1 MPIVK
6 IIATVA
12 VVIGGLFI
20 VWVIGDQRD
29 GADVENSSQAL
40 DQNSTLDSIANSSEI
55 SEMPTTEKGTDLGG
69 LSVEFGD
76 GDAIAISY
84 NQPPKYPDIPAGSV
98 SEFYE
103 EWSWRA
109 RAGDGDAAFLLHNSL
124 AGCKSRIESEE
135 ELNET
140 IDQLYQTHSIHT
152 SGDGI
157 PSIIPG
163 SQYERLEI
171 VEASLRESFVKCK
184 ELNDEQIA
192 NGNEWL
198 TLAANNGN
206 SHAARQLA
214 QEYFVSDLGESIKYL
229 EMAWLSG
236 DLDALSELAF
246 IHSKGRRGRPDETDP
261 VQANAYWSLYVM
273 ITQQLQE
280 AGGELMYVPPSEEIT
295 ASYASQL
302 RPHEVEQSIALAKQ
316 ILRSNPNCCFS
327 RLIR

>member
-6 IIATVA
+6 IIATIA

-40 DQNSTLDSIANSSEI
+40 DQNSTLDSIANSSVA

-103 EWSWRA
+103 ELSWRA
-109 RAGDGDAAFLLHNSL
+109 RAGDADAAFLLHNSL
-124 AGCKSRIESEE
+124 AGCSRSRIESEE
-135 ELNET
+135 ELNEA
-140 IDQLYQTHSIHT
+140 IDHLYQTHSIQK

-157 PSIIPG
+157 PHIIPG
-163 SQYERLEI
+163 SGYERLEI
-171 VEASLRESFVKCK
+171 IEAGLRESFVKCK
-184 ELNDEQIA
+184 GLNDEQIA
-192 NGNEWL
+192 NGNQWL

-206 SHAARQLA
+206 SHAAHRLA
-214 QEYFVSDLGESIKYL
+214 QEYYASDLGESIKYL

-236 DLDALSELAF
+236 ELDALSALAF
-246 IHSKGRRGRPDETDP
+246 IHSKGRPNETDP
-261 VQANAYWSLYVM
+261 VQANAYWRLYVM

-280 AGGELMYVPPSEEIT
+280 AGGELLYVPQSEEIT

>member
-6 IIATVA
+6 IIATIA

-29 GADVENSSQAL
+29 GADVENSSQTL

-69 LSVEFGD
+69 LSVEFSD

-103 EWSWRA
+103 EWSSRA

-124 AGCKSRIESEE
+124 AGCRSRIESEE
-135 ELNET
+135 ELNEA
-140 IDQLYQTHSIHT
+140 IDQLYQTHSIQT

-171 VEASLRESFVKCK
+171 VEAAIRDSFVKCK

-236 DLDALSELAF
+236 DLDALSVLAF
-246 IHSKGRRGRPDETDP
+246 IHSKGRPDETDP

-280 AGGELMYVPPSEEIT
+280 AGGELLYVPPSEEIT

-327 RLIR
+327 RHIR